1 MVTSIGTRVCLIF
14 EWYRLYNPKFLDIH
28 SGEKK
33 KKNLFPKNQ
42 RKVQG
47 EEKSQEFLCVQ
58 VPDSEIEP
66 TLTLTELA

>member
-1 MVTSIGTRVCLIF
+1 MF

-28 SGEKK
+28 SGGEKK
-33 KKNLFPKNQ
+33 KTFFPKNQ

-58 VPDSEIEP
+58 VPDSEIEA
-66 TLTLTELA
+66 TLILTELA